1 VSSEYTFGDTE
12 LAAQRLDVVADAFD
26 PVTREFL
33 IEDLDPNP
41 EVVLDLGCGPGRTTR
56 LLVDVLHPQRV
67 VGVDASES
75 FLEIARRRVPE
86 AEFVVHDVTA
96 GLPVAHPDLIFCR
109 LLLAH
114 LADPESVVS
123 RWLEGGGVVA
133 ADEVEFID
141 SRNPVLRT
149 YETIVVALVASRGAL
164 MYAGPRIAAL
174 PGVRSSRVREIDVC
188 TSDAARMF
196 LMNLR
201 TWRTDPFIVDNYPAE
216 EIDELAAAL
225 EELTTS
231 EATGEI
237 DWGLRQVVIG
247 SR

>member
-1 VSSEYTFGDTE
+1 VKSEYTFGDNE

-26 PVTREFL
+26 PTTREFL
-33 IEDLDPNP
+33 TEDLEANP
-41 EVVLDLGCGPGRTTR
+41 GTVLDLGCGPGRTTR
-56 LLVDVLHPQRV
+56 LLVDVLRPGRV

-86 AEFVVHDVTA
+86 AEFVVHDVTVS
-96 GLPVAHPDLIFCR
+96 LPVTDPDLIFCR

-114 LADPESVVS
+114 LAEPEVVIG
-123 RWLEGGGVVA
+123 RWLKGGGVVA

-141 SRNPVLRT
+141 SRNPVLRA
-149 YETIVVALVASRGAL
+149 YETIVVALVASRGAM

-174 PGVRSSRVREIDVC
+174 PGVRTSRVRDVDVR
-188 TSDAARMF
+188 TADAARMF

-201 TWRTDPFIVDNYPAE
+201 TWRTDPFIVETYPTE
-216 EIDELAAAL
+216 EIDELASAL
-225 EELTTS
+225 EGLTTS
-231 EATGEI
+231 DATGEI